1 MPRKSFLWITLL
13 MTLLPGAI
21 FSQNTRLTLV
31 SAATM
36 DSLVAAQLI
45 QVDSLLA
52 RQANDAGY
60 TIMNDRDT
68 KFLYYL
74 GRQRPP
80 YNEFV
85 LFDRGSP
92 VGAFC
97 EGYLRV
103 DKNGHTQSVLRY
115 RLPSPKTYSEDIF
128 VQGKIRRYNGEVESL
143 ELLSPKQ
150 RNFVIYRKGGPL
162 IIRTDGERLVYL
174 PSLAD

>member
-1 MPRKSFLWITLL
+1 MPRKSFLWIPVL
-13 MTLLPGAI
+13 MALLPGAL
-21 FSQNTRLTLV
+21 FAQSTQLTLV

-60 TIMNDRDT
+60 TIMNDRLT
-68 KFLYYL
+68 KFLYYF
-74 GRQRPP
+74 GNRSSASD
-80 YNEFV
+80 EFV
-85 LFDRGSP
+85 LFEKGST
-92 VGAFC
+92 VAAFC
-97 EGYLRV
+97 EVYTKVYR
-103 DKNGHTQSVLRY
+103 NGHSRSVLKY
-115 RLPSPKTYSEDIF
+115 RMPSPGKQSESTYIS
-128 VQGKIRRYNGEVESL
+128 GKIRRYDGQVESM
-143 ELLSPKQ
+143 ELLSAKK